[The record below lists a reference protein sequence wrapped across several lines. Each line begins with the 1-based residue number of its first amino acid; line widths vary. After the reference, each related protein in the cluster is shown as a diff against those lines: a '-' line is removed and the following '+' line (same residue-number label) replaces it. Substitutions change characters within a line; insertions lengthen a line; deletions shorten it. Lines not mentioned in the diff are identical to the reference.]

1 MLWYL
6 DLQQLVQSV
15 PITTKVVSSYPV
27 HSEVYPVQHYLI
39 PPNKHMIPHFPNL
52 VPSLQ

>member
-1 MLWYL
+1 MFY
-6 DLQQLVQSV
+6 LQQLVQSV
-15 PITTKVVSSYPV
+15 PITTNVVTSYPI

-39 PPNKHMIPHFPNL
+39 PPNIHTIPHFANL